1 MTGNLILSRERGR
14 KTMERLKELWHDP
27 LTQWVIRTIYY
38 TSILL
43 GLIILY
49 GFAAAHTGS
58 FIYNEF

>member
-1 MTGNLILSRERGR
+1 MTGKFDSEREGR
-14 KTMERLKELWHDP
+14 EKIIGRLKALWRDP
-27 LTQWVIRTIYY
+27 LTQWVVMTVYY

-49 GFAAAHTGS
+49 GFGAAHTGS